1 MDTERE
7 KTDERIRLM
16 IADDTALL
24 RLGIRAALEQE
35 ENDLNVVG
43 EAENGN
49 QALEMTHSLTPDV
62 ILMDTTLSG
71 VNGIEVTRLI
81 KQQTPTVAVIL
92 MTAFEDEEELFN
104 AIKVGAS
111 AYLTTDVKPAELISS
126 VRRAHAGS
134 YLINDSVLAR
144 PLLASRVLRQFRELA
159 SVGPETEPIFIPLS
173 AREVEVLEHIA
184 RGNSN
189 KEIARSLGISDQ
201 TVKNHITSIL
211 RKLAVND
218 RTEAVVYALRHGWI
232 KMEQV

>member
-1 MDTERE
+1 MEREHE
-7 KTDERIRLM
+7 KTDERIRLL

-24 RLGIRAALEQE
+24 RLGIRAALSQDES
-35 ENDLNVVG
+35 DLEVVG
-43 EAENGN
+43 EAENGH
-49 QALEMTHSLTPDV
+49 QALEMTHALTPDV
-62 ILMDTTLSG
+62 ILMDSTLVG

-81 KQQTPTVAVIL
+81 KQQTPTVAVIVI
-92 MTAFEDEEELFN
+92 TAFEDEEELFN

-111 AYLTTDVKPAELISS
+111 AYLTMDVKPADLVAS

>member
-1 MDTERE
+1 MERE
-7 KTDERIRLM
+7 KTDERIRLLL
-16 IADDTALL
+16 ADDTALL
-24 RLGIRAALEQE
+24 RLGMRAALEHDGADFE
-35 ENDLNVVG
+35 VVG
-43 EAENGN
+43 EAENGH
-49 QALEMTHSLTPDV
+49 QALEMTHEINPDV
-62 ILMDTTLSG
+62 VLIDSTLSG

-81 KQQTPTVAVIL
+81 KQQTPTVAMIIV
-92 MTAFEDEEELFN
+92 TTFEDEEELFN

-111 AYLTTDVKPAELISS
+111 AYLTMDVQPDDLTAS
-126 VRRAHAGS
+126 VRRAHAGN
-134 YLINDSVLAR
+134 YLINDSVLAK

-189 KEIARSLGISDQ
+189 KEIARNLGISDQ

-232 KMEQV
+232 KMDQV

>member
-1 MDTERE
+1 MERE
-7 KTDERIRLM
+7 KSDERIRLL
-16 IADDTALL
+16 IADDTTLL
-24 RLGIRAALEQE
+24 RLGIRGALER
-35 ENDLNVVG
+35 DGADFDIVG
-43 EAENGN
+43 EAENGH
-49 QALEMTHSLTPDV
+49 QALEMTHALSPDV
-62 ILMDTTLSG
+62 ILMDSTLVG

-81 KQQTPTVAVIL
+81 KQQTPTVAVIII
-92 MTAFEDEEELFN
+92 TAFEDEEELFN
-104 AIKVGAS
+104 SIKVGAS
-111 AYLTTDVKPAELISS
+111 AYLTMDVQPADLIAS

>member
-1 MDTERE
+1 MES
-7 KTDERIRLM
+7 IRLL
-16 IADDTALL
+16 IAESTALL
-24 RLGIRAALEQE
+24 RLGIKAALVEDQQDIE
-35 ENDLNVVG
+35 IVG
-43 EAENGN
+43 EAETG
-49 QALEMTHSLTPDV
+49 QSALELIHTLNPDV
-62 ILMDTTLSG
+62 VVMGVGLPG

-81 KQQTPTVAVIL
+81 KQQNPAVAVIA
-92 MTAFEDEEELFN
+92 MTSLEDEEELFN

-111 AYLTTDVKPAELISS
+111 AYLTVDIKPAELLSV
-126 VRRAHAGS
+126 VRRVHAGN
-134 YLINDSVLAR
+134 YLINDSVLSK

-159 SVGPETEPIFIPLS
+159 TVGPETEPIFIPLS

>member
-1 MDTERE
+1 MEC
-7 KTDERIRLM
+7 IRLL

-24 RLGIRAALEQE
+24 RLGIRSALTLDQDDIE
-35 ENDLNVVG
+35 VVG
-43 EAENGN
+43 ESENGQ
-49 QALEMTHSLTPDV
+49 QALEMIHGLNPDV
-62 ILMDTTLSG
+62 IVIDATLPG
-71 VNGIEVTRLI
+71 VNGVEVTRLI
-81 KQQTPTVAVIL
+81 KQQTPAIAVIIL
-92 MTAFEDEEELFN
+92 TSYEDEEELFN

-111 AYLTTDVKPAELISS
+111 AYLTIDTKPAELLNV
-126 VRRAHAGS
+126 VRRVHAGN
-134 YLINDSVLAR
+134 YLINDSVLSK

>member
-1 MDTERE
+1 MES
-7 KTDERIRLM
+7 IRLL
-16 IADDTALL
+16 IAESTALL
-24 RLGIRAALEQE
+24 RLGIKAALHEDQQ
-35 ENDLNVVG
+35 DIDIVG
-43 EAENGN
+43 ESETGQ
-49 QALEMTHSLTPDV
+49 QALEATHTLNPDV
-62 ILMDTTLSG
+62 VVIGVTLPG

-81 KQQTPTVAVIL
+81 KQQNPAVAVIV
-92 MTAFEDEEELFN
+92 MTTMEDEEELFN
-104 AIKVGAS
+104 SIKVGAS
-111 AYLTTDVKPAELISS
+111 AYLTVDIKPAELLNV
-126 VRRAHAGS
+126 VRRVHSGN
-134 YLINDSVLAR
+134 YLINDSVLSK

-159 SVGPETEPIFIPLS
+159 TVGPETEPIFIPLS

>member
-1 MDTERE
+1 MDRER
-7 KTDERIRLM
+7 TDERIRLL
-16 IADDTALL
+16 IADDTTLL
-24 RLGIRAALEQE
+24 RLGIRAAVEQE
-35 ENDLNVVG
+35 DGDLEVVG
-43 EAENGN
+43 EAENGH
-49 QALEMTHSLTPDV
+49 QALEMAHALTPDI
-62 ILMDTTLSG
+62 ILIDAALGG

-81 KQQTPTVAVIL
+81 KQQTPTVAIIVL
-92 MTAFEDEEELFN
+92 TTFEDEEELFN
-104 AIKVGAS
+104 SIKVGAS
-111 AYLTTDVKPAELISS
+111 AYLTTDVRPADLIAAI
-126 VRRAHAGS
+126 RRAHAGN

>member
-1 MDTERE
+1 MERE
-7 KTDERIRLM
+7 RADERIRLL

-24 RLGIRAALEQE
+24 RLGIRAALEQAPG
-35 ENDLNVVG
+35 DLDVIA

-49 QALEMTHSLTPDV
+49 QALEMTHSLNPDV
-62 ILMDTTLSG
+62 ILMDSTLAG

-81 KQQTPTVAVIL
+81 KQQTPTSAVII

-104 AIKVGAS
+104 SIKVGAS
-111 AYLTTDVKPAELISS
+111 AYLTTDVKPGDLITA
-126 VRRAHAGS
+126 VRRAHAGN
-134 YLINDSVLAR
+134 YLINDSVLSR

>member
-1 MDTERE
+1 MEC
-7 KTDERIRLM
+7 IRLL

-24 RLGIRAALEQE
+24 RLGIRTALEAGQDDIE
-35 ENDLNVVG
+35 VVG
-43 EAENGN
+43 EADNGQ
-49 QALEMTHSLTPDV
+49 QALEMTHALSPDV
-62 ILMDTTLSG
+62 IIIDAVLPG
-71 VNGIEVTRLI
+71 VNGIEVTRLV
-81 KQQTPTVAVIL
+81 KQQLPSVAVIVL
-92 MTAFEDEEELFN
+92 TSFEDEEELFN

-111 AYLTTDVKPAELISS
+111 AYLTVDVRPVELLSV
-126 VRRAHAGS
+126 VRRVHSGN
-134 YLINDSVLAR
+134 YLINDSVLSR

>member
-1 MDTERE
+1 MERE
-7 KTDERIRLM
+7 KSDERIRLL
-16 IADDTALL
+16 IADDTTLL
-24 RLGIRAALEQE
+24 RLGIRAAVEQGEGDLE
-35 ENDLNVVG
+35 VVG
-43 EAENGN
+43 EAENGH
-49 QALEMTHSLTPDV
+49 QALEMAHALTPDI
-62 ILMDTTLSG
+62 ILIDSALGG

-81 KQQTPTVAVIL
+81 KQQTPTVAIIV

-104 AIKVGAS
+104 SIKVGAS
-111 AYLTTDVKPAELISS
+111 AYLTTDVKPDDLIAA
-126 VRRAHAGS
+126 VRRAHAGN
-134 YLINDSVLAR
+134 YLINDSVLAK

>member
-1 MDTERE
+1 MEC
-7 KTDERIRLM
+7 IRLL

-24 RLGIRAALEQE
+24 RLGIRSALTIDQD
-35 ENDLNVVG
+35 DLEVVG
-43 EAENGN
+43 ESENGQ
-49 QALEMTHSLTPDV
+49 QALEMIHALNPDV
-62 ILMDTTLSG
+62 IVIDATLPG
-71 VNGIEVTRLI
+71 VNGVEVTRLI
-81 KQQTPTVAVIL
+81 KQQTPAIAVIIL
-92 MTAFEDEEELFN
+92 TSYEDEEELFN

-111 AYLTTDVKPAELISS
+111 AYLTIDTKPAELLNV
-126 VRRAHAGS
+126 VRRVHAGN
-134 YLINDSVLAR
+134 YLINDSVLSK

>member
-1 MDTERE
+1 MERE
-7 KTDERIRLM
+7 RNTDTIRLM

-24 RLGIRAALEQE
+24 RLGIRTALETGQD
-35 ENDLNVVG
+35 DLEVVG
-43 EAENGN
+43 EADTGQ
-49 QALEMTHSLTPDV
+49 QALEMNHALTPDV
-62 ILMDTTLSG
+62 IIIDSTLPG

-81 KQQTPTVAVIL
+81 KQQTPTVAVL
-92 MTAFEDEEELFN
+92 VMTSFEDEEELFN
-104 AIKVGAS
+104 SIKVGAS
-111 AYLTTDVKPAELISS
+111 AYLTVDTKPEDLVAA
-126 VRRAHAGS
+126 VRRAHAGN
-134 YLINDSVLAR
+134 YLINDSVLSR

>member
-1 MDTERE
+1 MDRERNPD
-7 KTDERIRLM
+7 TIHLLV
-16 IADDTALL
+16 ADDTSLL
-24 RLGIRAALEQE
+24 RLGMKAALTSDGADIE
-35 ENDLNVVG
+35 VVG
-43 EAENGN
+43 EAENGQ
-49 QALEMTHSLTPDV
+49 QALELTHQLSPDV
-62 ILMDTTLSG
+62 IIIDSSLPG

-81 KQQTPTVAVIL
+81 RQQTPTVSVII
-92 MTAFEDEEELFN
+92 MTGFEDEEELFN
-104 AIKVGAS
+104 SIKVGAS
-111 AYLTTDVKPAELISS
+111 AYLTADVKPGDLVAT
-126 VRRAHAGS
+126 VRRVHAGN
-134 YLINDSVLAR
+134 YLINDSVLSR